1 MGVVEAILLLL
12 TGMGVFLVGVNMLS
26 ASLRK
31 NSTQRMHKMFKKI
44 GDNRFSGLAL
54 GTGVTGIIQSSTA
67 VTVMTVGLV
76 GAGVMS
82 LFQATAIIMGANI
95 GTTFTNILV
104 GLSFL
109 NIVRPIL
116 MSLVFVGIV
125 IKLVSKK
132 EKAKVVA
139 NVLISIGILF
149 VGMRLMSSVFDRSIE
164 DPIPAFFSN
173 MFKTVG
179 SWPLAPLL
187 LVLLGGLFTII
198 LQSSTAAMGIY
209 LVMASTGVLPLE
221 AGLYLILGKE
231 MGTCFTAILASLS
244 GNREAKRAAMI
255 HLLYNVFGTLLFL
268 IIIWPFQGP
277 VIGAYSRLM
286 GGNQMWAM
294 AVFPL
299 INNLVSVAILI
310 WFIKPFNRLVC
321 WMIKDKPDPEE
332 SVIANFTNPRLLETP
347 PFAIAQTIKG
357 LNYIGQKAKDNLE
370 AAFTAVIG
378 GDTSGHEKIEKE
390 EASINSITQSLAD
403 YLVKISS
410 TYISAHNQK
419 LAAGLHHV
427 LSDMERIGDQAIT
440 LLNSATR
447 KADSGIKFSPE
458 ADAELTKMFERVM
471 SLFNVGLCSDFQNNW
486 QKARAENQR
495 LKEEIDAIK
504 EEIADTH
511 IKRLQE
517 GRCASGAAEYYY
529 AVITSLKSV
538 TEHLLNIDKNLSRLS
553 RKKPNGNG
561 NKQLKP
567 AKKLI

>member
-1 MGVVEAILLLL
+1 MDTITQILLLL

-31 NSTQRMHKMFKKI
+31 NSTQRMHKMFRKI

-82 LFQATAIIMGANI
+82 LFQATAVIMGANI
-95 GTTFTNILV
+95 GTTFTNIIV

-116 MSLVFVGIV
+116 MAMVFVGIV

-149 VGMRLMSSVFDRSIE
+149 VGMRLMSSVFDRSID
-164 DPIPAFFSN
+164 DPIPSFFSN
-173 MFKTVG
+173 MFTTVQ
-179 SWPLAPLL
+179 SWAFAPLL
-187 LVLLGGLFTII
+187 LILLGGLFTVI
-198 LQSSTAAMGIY
+198 LQSSTAAMSIY
-209 LVMASTGVLPLE
+209 LVMAYNGVLPLE

-231 MGTCFTAILASLS
+231 IGTTFTAILASLS
-244 GNREAKRAAMI
+244 GNRDAKRAAMI
-255 HLLYNVFGTLLFL
+255 HMLYNIFGTLLFL
-268 IIIWPFQGP
+268 VIIWPFQTP
-277 VIGAYSRLM
+277 VVGWYLRLM
-286 GGNQMWAM
+286 GGEAMWAM

-299 INNLVSVAILI
+299 INNLVSVALLI

-321 WMIKDKPDPEE
+321 WIIKDKPDPEE
-332 SVIANFTNPRLLETP
+332 SIIANFTNPRLLETP

-357 LNYIGQKAKDNLE
+357 LNYIGKKAKENLE
-370 AAFTAVIG
+370 IAFKAIIENDTAQR
-378 GDTSGHEKIEKE
+378 DKIEKE
-390 EASINSITQSLAD
+390 EASINSMTQSLAD

-419 LAAGLHHV
+419 LTAGLHHV
-427 LSDMERIGDQAIT
+427 LSDMERIGDQAIAM
-440 LLNSATR
+440 LESATK
-447 KADSGIKFSPE
+447 KADGGIKFS
-458 ADAELTKMFERVM
+458 DAANDELTKMFEKVI
-471 SLFNVGLCSDFQNNW
+471 SLFNVGLDSDCMNNW
-486 QKARAENQR
+486 QPARLENQK
-495 LKEEIDAIK
+495 LKEEIDIIK

-511 IKRLQE
+511 IKRLRE
-517 GRCASGAAEYYY
+517 GKCVSGAAEYYY

-538 TEHLLNIDKNLSRLS
+538 TDHLLNIDKILSRVS
-553 RKKPNGNG
+553 KKPKTNGTQHA
-561 NKQLKP
+561 KI
-567 AKKLI
+567 AKKLV